1 MKIVLSET
9 LSYCVGVRKTL
20 ELTDRLLA
28 ADPGR
33 AHYMLGEIVHN
44 ERVIEALKARG
55 LRIVQTL
62 EEVPNGGVVILQSHG
77 SPQRRYDEL
86 RARGLE
92 FIDATC
98 PMVRIIHDKV
108 REVEA
113 AGRTPVVIGQIGHEE
128 VQGIVGHV
136 RRAIVVKDAEE
147 VTPEL
152 FQGVARAGVVVQSTF
167 IEEEALRVIE
177 RVRGLVPDVVVH
189 DTICQPTKTRQ
200 REVEVHTRTADC
212 VLVIG
217 SRRSAN
223 TMHLFRIAGKI
234 NPCTHLVDSPEVVD
248 SLPIPGEATVFIASG
263 ASTPEDLIF
272 DVVRRLERRAAPPG
286 RSGASCGSAPSERQA
301 RKEGKPTDG
310 GIR

>member
-20 ELTDRLLA
+20 ELAERLLA

-44 ERVIEALKARG
+44 EHVIEALKAKG

-62 EEVPNGGVVILQSHG
+62 EEVPPGGMVILQSHG
-77 SPQRRYDEL
+77 SPRRRYDEL
-86 RARGLE
+86 RERGLE

-98 PMVRIIHDKV
+98 PMVRVIHEKI

-113 AGRTPVVIGQIGHEE
+113 EGRTPIVIGQVGHEE

-136 RRAIVVKDAEE
+136 RRAIVAKSPDET
-147 VTPEL
+147 TPDL
-152 FQGVARAGVVVQSTF
+152 LGGVLRAGIVVQSTF

-177 RVRGLVPDVVVH
+177 RIREIVPDVVVH
-189 DTICQPTKTRQ
+189 NTICQPTKTRQ

-212 VLVIG
+212 VLIIG

-223 TMHLFRIAGKI
+223 TMHLFHIARKI
-234 NPCTHLVDSPEVVD
+234 NPRTHLVDSPEAVD
-248 SLPIPGEATVFIASG
+248 ELSIPDEATVFIASG
-263 ASTPEDLIF
+263 ASTPEDLIAE
-272 DVVRRLERRAAPPG
+272 VVRRLEARDRHADGPG
-286 RSGASCGSAPSERQA
+286 RGGTRGRSRRQ
-301 RKEGKPTDG
+301 
-310 GIR
+310 